1 MAYTRGRCSNF
12 DYCSLAD
19 ARRDIEVLV
28 GEDFVCPE
36 CGKPLRAPPVQ
47 AGRGGVARPLLIGGG
62 MLVLVGGA
70 VFLGMRMG
78 GAPPS
83 PSAPAMMAA
92 KAPAALQPAPP
103 GAPGTASPGTTA
115 VPPAA
120 SVLAH
125 LAGSASL
132 GAQLVPS
139 LAAAYLAQNG
149 DSGVKTEPGA
159 AAGEAR
165 VAGQRGDQHES
176 ILVESS
182 NAAAGFKL
190 LGTGGA
196 DAVFA
201 TRRIL
206 PAEKDSLASLGDL
219 TTPAAEHVIALDG
232 LAIIVNPDNRV
243 SSLTKDQ
250 IRGLFTG
257 TIGDWSTL
265 GGPAGPVNVYALD
278 PQSDIGAVFSSMA
291 LSGAP
296 LSPSAKPLPNGRLVS
311 QAVSA
316 DPHGIGVVD
325 LANILQAHALP
336 IGDTGSN
343 PVSPTNPAAIA
354 SEDYPLTYRV
364 YLYTS
369 PKAAGGIGQ
378 RLVDFAASANG
389 QAIIEQQGLVSPT
402 AKPAAPAAAATPPA
416 PAASTPTDRLKQI
429 VQGAKKLAVD
439 FRFTPNS
446 SGLDLKGSRDIDRVT
461 NYLLSMHYTG
471 QHLILVGFADNQG
484 NPDANIAVS
493 KKRAD
498 ALAVMF
504 AQRGLSPAK
513 VVGFGAD
520 LPLADNATEDGRQK
534 NRRVEVYILP

>member
-47 AGRGGVARPLLIGGG
+47 AGPGGMLRPLLIGGG

-78 GAPPS
+78 GAPP
-83 PSAPAMMAA
+83 PTAAMMAGA
-92 KAPAALQPAPP
+92 KSPAARTAAQ
-103 GAPGTASPGTTA
+103 GAPGTAAAGTAA
-115 VPPAA
+115 VPAA
-120 SVLAH
+120 AVLAR
-125 LAGSASL
+125 LAVSDSL
-132 GAQLVPS
+132 GATLASS
-139 LAAAYLAQNG
+139 LAAAYLTQNG
-149 DSGVKTEPGA
+149 DTGVKTEPGA
-159 AAGEAR
+159 AAGETR
-165 VAGQRGDQHES
+165 VIGQRGGQAES
-176 ILVESS
+176 ILLESG

-196 DAVFA
+196 DAVLSP
-201 TRRIL
+201 RRIL

-219 TTPAAEHVIALDG
+219 TTPAAEHVVGLNA
-232 LAIIVNPDNRV
+232 LAIIVNPENRV
-243 SSLTKDQ
+243 GSLTRDQ
-250 IRGLFTG
+250 IRAIFTG
-257 TIGDWSTL
+257 TVRDWSAL
-265 GGPAGPVNVYALD
+265 GGIPGPVNIYAPD
-278 PQSDIGAVFSSMA
+278 PQSDAGLVFGSVA
-291 LSGAP
+291 LGGSP
-296 LSPSAKPLPNGRLVS
+296 LTPVAKPLPNGRQVS

-316 DPHGIGVVD
+316 DPRGIGAVD
-325 LANILQAHALP
+325 LPNILQAHALP

-369 PKAAGGIGQ
+369 PKAANGVAQ
-378 RLVDFAASANG
+378 RLADFVAGANG
-389 QAIIEQQGLVSPT
+389 QAIIEQQGLVSAS
-402 AKPAAPAAAATPPA
+402 AKPAPPPA
-416 PAASTPTDRLKQI
+416 PAAPVPQAPLTPTDRLKQI

-439 FRFTPNS
+439 FRFNPNS

-484 NPDANIAVS
+484 NADSNIAVS

-498 ALAVMF
+498 ALAAMF
-504 AQRGLSPAK
+504 AQRGLPPAK
-513 VVGFGAD
+513 VVGFGSD
-520 LPLADNATEDGRQK
+520 LPLADNSTEDGRQK